1 MLSFIKTTSLTD
13 LDPTLQDLSAKEP
26 LLQDLLPDVTDPSQ
40 RIDLQSDMTGV
51 RDEGFVTT
59 VTEEKVEM
67 RYLQVQVGDAAGVE
81 KEAGVEAEA
90 GVDPEQEGEK
100 KKAEVDHPLPSVG
113 VVMVEV
119 P

>member
-81 KEAGVEAEA
+81 KGVEAEA